1 MKLCKRILVLTV
13 ALLCIFGALGLE
25 TFGEEPGT
33 AAETETAAEGETS
46 AEPQEELTG
55 IKKFFNGFFSL

>member
-1 MKLCKRILVLTV
+1 MRLCKRILVLTA

-25 TFGEEPGT
+25 TFGEETGT

-46 AEPQEELTG
+46 AEPQ
-55 IKKFFNGFFSL
+55 

>member
-1 MKLCKRILVLTV
+1 MRLCKRILVLTA

-25 TFGEEPGT
+25 TFGEETGT

-55 IKKFFNGFFSL
+55 IKKFFNGFLSL